1 MVDGHLRTILALREN
16 EPSVPV
22 TYIDLNPNEEALALL
37 FFDRITAMA
46 KQDEARALELARQV
60 SSENPVISRMIR
72 EIDEMLTDL
81 MSSKSEE
88 DAPEEFESFDES
100 LETEHRCPQCGYEWS
115 GSAV

>member
-1 MVDGHLRTILALREN
+1 
-16 EPSVPV
+16 
-22 TYIDLNPNEEALALL
+22 
-37 FFDRITAMA
+37 
-46 KQDEARALELARQV
+46 
-60 SSENPVISRMIR
+60 
-72 EIDEMLTDL
+72 